1 MVYKIRFQYK
11 PQGQL
16 TPYDTSQDQELIF
29 KNGEFVPIPYIGD
42 SVSYSFDNERKPFKV
57 LSRHFS
63 YLSDISEPG
72 GGELCLINIVV
83 TDISQEEMAAR
94 RKK

>member
-1 MVYKIRFQYK
+1 MVYKIKFQYK
-11 PQGQL
+11 PQGQFM
-16 TPYDTSQDQELIF
+16 PYDTSQDQELVF
-29 KNGEFVPIPYIGD
+29 KNGEFIPIPDIGD

-63 YLSDISEPG
+63 YRSDPG
-72 GGELCLINIVV
+72 GESCLINIVV
-83 TDISQEEMAAR
+83 TDISLEEMAAR

>member
-1 MVYKIRFQYK
+1 MIYKIRFQYK
-11 PQGQL
+11 PPGQL
-16 TPYDTSQDQELIF
+16 MPYDTSQDQELIF
-29 KNGEFVPIPYIGD
+29 KNGEYVPIPDIGD

-63 YLSDISEPG
+63 YRSASAGDE
-72 GGELCLINIVV
+72 CLINIVV

>member
-1 MVYKIRFQYK
+1 MTYKISFQYK
-11 PQGQL
+11 PPGQL
-16 TPYDTSQDQELIF
+16 MPYDTSQDQELVF
-29 KNGEFVPIPYIGD
+29 KDGKFIPLPDIGD

-63 YLSDISEPG
+63 YLSDPG
-72 GGELCLINIVV
+72 GEELCLINIVV

>member
-1 MVYKIRFQYK
+1 MNYKIRFQYK

-29 KNGEFVPIPYIGD
+29 KNGEFVPLPDIGD
-42 SVSYSFDNERKPFKV
+42 SVSYSFDNERRPFKV

-63 YLSDISEPG
+63 YLLEPG
-72 GGELCLINIVV
+72 GGELCLISIVV